1 MVYDRKHLFLAY
13 IVGISWAQLGL
24 ILAYGLDS
32 GFFLIILKPTPT
44 KVCYFHGR
52 GRAIHGARATQSLFQ
67 TSARITSANITL
79 PKVNHTAKPR
89 KKEQGCTLPH

>member
-1 MVYDRKHLFLAY
+1 MTVNIYFLLKLWGLA
-13 IVGISWAQLGL
+13 GALLGL
-24 ILAYGLDS
+24 ILAHGLDS

-67 TSARITSANITL
+67 TSAHITSANITL

-89 KKEQGCTLPH
+89 MMEQGCTLPH